1 MAVAVLLLAS
11 LVCLTIGLFLTSTL
25 WLSVSVVASVLAGL
39 MIYRMPRRARRSG
52 HARGRKAP
60 RRADDAQVAPT
71 GDKAA
76 HQVWVQDGR
85 PRYHRQD
92 CDIITGQES
101 QSIPLGQATHD
112 GFIPCSLCAPD
123 VLPAR

>member
-1 MAVAVLLLAS
+1 VAVAVLLLAS

-25 WLSVSVVASVLAGL
+25 WLSVSVAASVLAGL
-39 MIYRMPRRARRSG
+39 MIYRLPRRARRS

-60 RRADDAQVAPT
+60 AHSEDPVAPA
-71 GDKAA
+71 GDEASRE
-76 HQVWVQDGR
+76 VWVQDGR

-92 CDIITGQES
+92 CDIITGQHS
-101 QSIPLGQATHD
+101 QPIPLGQAAED
-112 GFIPCSLCAPD
+112 GFIPCSLCAPE

>member
-1 MAVAVLLLAS
+1 LAVAVLLLAS
-11 LVCLTIGLFLTSTL
+11 LVCLTVGLFLTSTL
-25 WLSVSVVASVLAGL
+25 WLTVSVVASVLAGL

-52 HARGRKAP
+52 HARGRKASQ
-60 RRADDAQVAPT
+60 RAAGPQVAPSS
-71 GDKAA
+71 DEAS

-92 CDIITGQES
+92 CDIISGQES
-101 QSIPLGQATHD
+101 QSIPLGQAAQD
-112 GFIPCSLCAPD
+112 GFIPCSLCAPE